1 MGRRSARNLTAS
13 CAAARFRVRK
23 QLPGWKVAGH
33 HRPGDSWTR
42 PVLRQCQLL
51 TVTGRQQSQLLQ
63 LVVRQ
68 QHTHLPGTD
77 VLAQELPQHRH
88 QPVRH
93 RLVHH
98 RQQPPGSSLS
108 PNAQPSPSRS
118 PKSRAVRRLVCYLV
132 LINALPPLA
141 ALHTSRSALIRFGQ
155 RVRRH
160 LVSGVC
166 TTAPPR
172 SIRIAVSFE
181 TASTRQGWT
190 PSRRTTGL
198 PGTGRCPYTP
208 AVDTT
213 SSAVLTAASASPRR
227 PLPAPPG

>member
-68 QHTHLPGTD
+68 QHTHLTGTGCSHKNSRSTGTSRCGI
-77 VLAQELPQHRH
+77 ASFITGSN
-88 QPVRH
+88 
-93 RLVHH
+93 
-98 RQQPPGSSLS
+98 PPDSSLS

-118 PKSRAVRRLVCYLV
+118 PKSRAVRRLVCHLV

-155 RVRRH
+155 RVRRQPGQRRLH
-160 LVSGVC
+160 HRPAQVHQDCGV
-166 TTAPPR
+166 
-172 SIRIAVSFE
+172 
-181 TASTRQGWT
+181 
-190 PSRRTTGL
+190 L
-198 PGTGRCPYTP
+198 
-208 AVDTT
+208 
-213 SSAVLTAASASPRR
+213 
-227 PLPAPPG
+227 